1 MGSISSLDY
10 LRKTC
15 FQNEINQIEEIL
27 KQKNITEKP
36 LDQSLVMKLNALEY
50 MKREVSYINE
60 AEHYYYGS

>member
-36 LDQSLVMKLNALEY
+36 LDQSLVMKLNAL
-50 MKREVSYINE
+50 
-60 AEHYYYGS
+60 